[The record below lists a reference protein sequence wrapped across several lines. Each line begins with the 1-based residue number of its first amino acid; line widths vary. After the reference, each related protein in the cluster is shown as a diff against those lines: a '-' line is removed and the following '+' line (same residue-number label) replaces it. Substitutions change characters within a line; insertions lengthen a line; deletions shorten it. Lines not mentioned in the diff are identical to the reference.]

1 MPPASLRGSLKAPS
15 PELQRTQPNVE
26 RLNMNLQRRSVIRYG
41 ISALGVAA
49 TSALWPLRALAAA
62 AGLDSAFGAKSV
74 NDVFAAVG
82 GTPTE
87 SADIQLMTP
96 DIAENGAVVP
106 VSVTSKIPNT
116 EQIMILVEK
125 NPNPLAASFTI
136 ADGTEGEV
144 STRVKIGQTCD
155 VYAVVRADGKLYST
169 HRETKVTLG
178 GCGG

>member
-1 MPPASLRGSLKAPS
+1 
-15 PELQRTQPNVE
+15 
-26 RLNMNLQRRSVIRYG
+26 MNFQRRSFIRLG
-41 ISALGVAA
+41 ASALGLA
-49 TSALWPLRALAAA
+49 TAGALWPLRAIAAA
-62 AGLDSAFGAKSV
+62 AGLESAFKAKSV
-74 NDVFAAVG
+74 EDVFKDIG

-87 SADIQLMTP
+87 STDIQLMTP

-125 NPNPLAASFTI
+125 NPNPMAASFTVPE
-136 ADGTEGEV
+136 DTEGFV
-144 STRVKIGQTCD
+144 STRVKIGQTCN
-155 VYAVVRADGKLYST
+155 VYAVVRADGKLYSA